1 MSSLSFCS
9 LDQAF
14 NDASSDNKKEKKK
27 KKFKN
32 DNLNPLSRTF
42 VNNNRSSNS
51 IVEKPS
57 IDMMPNPPTPEYA
70 TITQVQRSNE
80 PPPVHRDIPRD
91 MPPNNLQNSLN
102 NESIQLFKNMQ
113 EQILV
118 LTNEL
123 NNIKNSSN
131 SSFKDER
138 KSIVEGFNSKSI
150 TFDNDQFN
158 ELLLYIFT
166 GVFMLYIIDYMY
178 KFGKKSF

>member
-32 DNLNPLSRTF
+32 DTLNPLSRTF
-42 VNNNRSSNS
+42 VNN
-51 IVEKPS
+51 IDLLIDVEIPS

-70 TITQVQRSNE
+70 TVTQVQRSTE
-80 PPPVHRDIPRD
+80 PPPVPRDIPRD
-91 MPPNNLQNSLN
+91 MTPNNLQNSLN

-131 SSFKDER
+131 SSLKM
-138 KSIVEGFNSKSI
+138 KGNQLLKVLIVN
-150 TFDNDQFN
+150 
-158 ELLLYIFT
+158 LLL
-166 GVFMLYIIDYMY
+166 
-178 KFGKKSF
+178 

>member
-14 NDASSDNKKEKKK
+14 NDSSSEKKEKKK
-27 KKFKN
+27 KKSKS
-32 DNLNPLSRTF
+32 DNFNPLSKTF

-51 IVEKPS
+51 IVENPS

-70 TITQVQRSNE
+70 AVTQVQRREE
-80 PPPVHRDIPRD
+80 PLPVQSVPRD